1 MGLLNHASVTSL
13 VASPRPYTE
22 RESTSPKPDV
32 PQTESK
38 FGRRPNKISRGG
50 PDSSDGPAPLPIF
63 ICSHL
68 KVKSSLDNKL
78 FSISMVSETRAELGL
93 RRTMGSMILPDINP
107 EDPDSDIPRE
117 LQFILTNN
125 EEHTDIFTFSEP
137 G

>member
-63 ICSHL
+63 IRSHL

-93 RRTMGSMILPDINP
+93 RRTMETRAHQMSAQGSRLGYPAGAVVHLD
-107 EDPDSDIPRE
+107 E
-117 LQFILTNN
+117 Q
-125 EEHTDIFTFSEP
+125 
-137 G
+137 